1 MLIVEKFKVGPLE
14 TNCYLLVDVAT
25 QKAAIVDPGGG
36 SSELDEKIYALG
48 AENVEYIFMTHG
60 HFDHIR
66 KATRYKQL
74 TGAKL
79 AIGVNEADF
88 TKDRR
93 LNLCRVA
100 LAPFEADIL
109 LKDGDV
115 MHLGETKLKV
125 LETPGHTV
133 GGVCLVAED
142 CIFTGDTLMH
152 GTVGRC
158 DLATGDMTQ
167 MMRSIERL
175 SALSRDYKIY
185 PGHGPETTLREEMEN
200 NVYFRR
206 G

>member
-1 MLIVEKFKVGPLE
+1 MLTVEKFKVGLLE
-14 TNCYLLVDVAT
+14 TNCYLLVDAAT
-25 QKAAIVDPGGG
+25 QKAAIVDPGGV
-36 SSELDEKIYALG
+36 SSELDEKIQAFG
-48 AENVEYIFMTHG
+48 VENVEYIFMTHG

-66 KATRYKQL
+66 KATRYKQF

-100 LAPFEADIL
+100 LEPFEADIL
-109 LKDGDV
+109 LQDGDIIS
-115 MHLGETKLKV
+115 LGETALKII
-125 LETPGHTV
+125 ETPGHTV

-142 CIFTGDTLMH
+142 CIFTGDTVMR

-175 SALSRDYKIY
+175 SALNRDYKIY
-185 PGHGPETTLREEMEN
+185 PGHGSETTLREEMEN
-200 NVYFRR
+200 NV
-206 G
+206 